1 MADLEPPVAKY
12 KLTLTVYG
20 NSHQE
25 VQEELLS
32 QVQGGYLIISEDE
45 QRDRWRVC
53 GDRYMSVMEHT
64 NPVVVCPECCEFC
77 THCGAD
83 MPCDTTRLLDQIETD
98 ARGGE

>member
-64 NPVVVCPECCEFC
+64 NPDQTPERYEAELDAWFQ
-77 THCGAD
+77 
-83 MPCDTTRLLDQIETD
+83 TRKLM
-98 ARGGE
+98 RGHHQ

>member
-32 QVQGGYLIISEDE
+32 QVQGVYLIISEDE
-45 QRDRWRVC
+45 QRDQWHVW
-53 GDRYMSVMEHT
+53 GSRYMSVMEHT
-64 NPVVVCPECCEFC
+64 NPDQTPERYEAELDAWFQ
-77 THCGAD
+77 
-83 MPCDTTRLLDQIETD
+83 TRKLM
-98 ARGGE
+98 RGHHQ

>member
-45 QRDRWRVC
+45 QRDRWR
-53 GDRYMSVMEHT
+53 
-64 NPVVVCPECCEFC
+64 
-77 THCGAD
+77 
-83 MPCDTTRLLDQIETD
+83 LLDQIETD
-98 ARGGE
+98 SKGGE

>member
-20 NSHQE
+20 NSHAE
-25 VQEELLS
+25 ILSELDN

-45 QRDRWRVC
+45 QRDQWRVC

-64 NPVVVCPECCEFC
+64 NPDQTPERYEAELDDWFQ
-77 THCGAD
+77 
-83 MPCDTTRLLDQIETD
+83 TRKLM
-98 ARGGE
+98 RGHHQ